1 MRLKTLFSPANI
13 GSVNIKNR
21 LVRSATFE
29 SRATKEGYVTDQLID
44 FYDELARGGIG
55 LIITGYIAV
64 HPGGN
69 ATPNMTC
76 IYDDSY
82 EKGQK
87 KLVEKVHDYPE
98 VKIAAQIAH
107 TGSQVYKPDCESVS
121 PSPLTDPISKRVARE
136 LAIKEIYEIIDSF
149 VEAGRRSYEC
159 GYDMVQIH
167 AAHGYLLSD
176 FLSPKINKRTDE
188 FGGDTQKRSRI
199 LIDIYNQ
206 LKDEVSKN
214 FPIIIK
220 LNTIDFLRGGL
231 TLEEGT
237 EIAKNLVDLGYDA
250 IEPTCGRTNL
260 KVSGMKAFPS
270 VIMKT
275 EDDENYFLPNAK
287 ALRAYMGNSKLLL
300 MGGIRN
306 PLLAERFLQENIA
319 DFISMSRP
327 LVYEPNLP
335 NRWKKG
341 DISPPLCTNCN
352 ACLGISLRGPVYC
365 PVKKKLEKRSSREFN
380 KKE

>member
-1 MRLKTLFSPANI
+1 
-13 GSVNIKNR
+13 
-21 LVRSATFE
+21 
-29 SRATKEGYVTDQLID
+29 
-44 FYDELARGGIG
+44 
-55 LIITGYIAV
+55 
-64 HPGGN
+64 
-69 ATPNMTC
+69 MTC

-352 ACLGISLRGPVYC
+352 ACLGISLHGPVYC
-365 PVKKKLEKRSSREFN
+365 PVKKKLERKSSRESN